1 MRCHEQEAQAAGG
14 VADTPYA
21 QIPPLPSWMAEGS
34 SAADPQG
41 LSQPA
46 GVSREALDA
55 QLRAVRAL
63 REEVAALEASSFS
76 AAPQASAQERPRTRS
91 RADAPPAQQPIGAD
105 ALNQALGKTPIDIQC
120 MVYTHSCVSRL
131 APEAEAKGLTTMR

>member
-1 MRCHEQEAQAAGG
+1 MRCHEQDAQAAGG

-46 GVSREALDA
+46 RVIPSREALEA

-63 REEVAALEASSFS
+63 REATFSGASSS

-91 RADAPPAQQPIGAD
+91 RVAAPPAQQPIDAD
-105 ALNQALGKTPIDIQC
+105 ALNQALGKTLIDDQC
-120 MVYTHSCVSRL
+120 MGT
-131 APEAEAKGLTTMR
+131 

>member
-1 MRCHEQEAQAAGG
+1 VRCHEQDAQGGGG

-41 LSQPA
+41 PSQPA
-46 GVSREALDA
+46 GVIPSREALEA

-63 REEVAALEASSFS
+63 REEVFPLGPSSSS

-91 RADAPPAQQPIGAD
+91 RAAALPAQQPIGAD
-105 ALNQALGKTPIDIQC
+105 ALNQALGKTLVDNHC
-120 MVYTHSCVSRL
+120 MVYKHSW
-131 APEAEAKGLTTMR
+131 A